1 MEEVFSDPFDKG
13 YDSTIFQDPRSMVAL
28 DYMWQKRVKP
38 HLLIGILLFA
48 AYTIVLCYVTIHLG
62 ARNTRQVP
70 AVERA
75 IKQKFMDTEWDE
87 YNAETFLDIESPEE
101 WWEWMENVAI
111 PNLYSPIGVP
121 GQNNI
126 EAVGDLPIADIAE
139 IEKTE
144 GLGNISYPFHA
155 KGRDP
160 RIRTRKRYMGGYASF
175 VGPARL
181 RQVRS
186 LARPCHDDVNDGK
199 SFPGEDD
206 LCINWPYWRFTSERM
221 QQEPRVSI

>member
-1 MEEVFSDPFDKG
+1 MTYTPYFVLPSGFSKIKKAMEEVFSDPFDKG
-13 YDSTIFQDPRSMVAL
+13 YDYYFPRPTINGGTRLHVAKKSQVTSVDWHPL
-28 DYMWQKRVKP
+28 VRRIYS
-38 HLLIGILLFA
+38 
-48 AYTIVLCYVTIHLG
+48 IVLCYVTIHLG

-126 EAVGDLPIADIAE
+126 EAVGDLPISDIAE

-144 GLGNISYPFHA
+144 GLGNILLPVSCQ
-155 KGRDP
+155 
-160 RIRTRKRYMGGYASF
+160 RKRPTDPDAEKVYG
-175 VGPARL
+175 RL
-181 RQVRS
+181 RIVRWAS
-186 LARPCHDDVNDGK
+186 TLAPGAQPC
-199 SFPGEDD
+199 
-206 LCINWPYWRFTSERM
+206 
-221 QQEPRVSI
+221 